1 MILLADLLKNF
12 SSEKNANVYGNED
25 DFVTNYGLC
34 FIFLAILLLQMKD
47 TQPRQMGK
55 GIWLIRSC
63 CCLCSNQWGLQRICH
78 WDVCQHCPNR
88 VHVNPTSLWRV
99 QMGLFCQL
107 EGWWGTQRWRWSCPG
122 NSKQTEQEHCTENG
136 AKQTLHSISKVC
148 KATNGITEVEEQ
160 FDRSAGIHKSSVQHS
175 TRDSL
180 KDELEMI
187 NDLIRLDPFN
197 KVPERCHDSF
207 PDIKRCPLRY
217 LNIAEFHQ
225 WLDKHKQELSN
236 LKYFI
241 SSYSMASSESGQDGA
256 ILPGRDYPQYPARKI
271 PPKAI

>member
-1 MILLADLLKNF
+1 MFVSIAQIECMLTPRL
-12 SSEKNANVYGNED
+12 SEEFKWGFFVNWRGGEGHNVED
-25 DFVTNYGLC
+25 D
-34 FIFLAILLLQMKD
+34 LAQEIQNRLSKSIVQ
-47 TQPRQMGK
+47 RMG
-55 GIWLIRSC
+55 
-63 CCLCSNQWGLQRICH
+63 
-78 WDVCQHCPNR
+78 PNK
-88 VHVNPTSLWRV
+88 P
-99 QMGLFCQL
+99 CIQL
-107 EGWWGTQRWRWSCPG
+107 
-122 NSKQTEQEHCTENG
+122 
-136 AKQTLHSISKVC
+136 AVC
-148 KATNGITEVEEQ
+148 KATNGITEAEEQ

-175 TRDSL
+175 TIDSL
-180 KDELEMI
+180 EDELEMI